1 LSYFYLLPF
10 ELRCW
15 KIKDERHESDFAL
28 PQTCGSAQIEKK
40 FQQAY
45 RAGRVS
51 GWNLDFPLNCLIL
64 LPMTQPRPLTHDEK
78 KASEAAF
85 SGLPQDANWTDAA
98 KSVYEGIIHALGQ
111 DPSGLEASDEAA
123 IPALIEEPDGSS
135 PKNIVEFPTSDSV
148 PPQEIP
154 PELKQL
160 TIRLRREAV
169 ESGILKDVTPLAQSL
184 GLDFCVAVT
193 NPFWE
198 QYITSSP
205 DFTEERI
212 HSRLRDTLVAVR
224 LRLASLKEAIPLV
237 DVPVLLEF
245 DPEPTPQLCLTFALF
260 HKDPVDGNCLLLIH
274 PGEVF
279 ATRQSFE
286 NN

>member
-1 LSYFYLLPF
+1 MRAISLCDRRANPHK
-10 ELRCW
+10 LR
-15 KIKDERHESDFAL
+15 KIS
-28 PQTCGSAQIEKK
+28 
-40 FQQAY
+40 QQVY
-45 RAGRVS
+45 RQGRVPR
-51 GWNLDFPLNCLIL
+51 WYLDFPLNCLIL
-64 LPMTQPRPLTHDEK
+64 LRMTQPRPLTHDEK

-85 SGLPQDANWTDAA
+85 SGLPKDANWTDSA
-98 KSVYEGIIHALGQ
+98 KSVYEGIIHALGK
-111 DPSGLEASDEAA
+111 DPSGLKVSDEATL
-123 IPALIEEPDGSS
+123 PALIEEPDDSS
-135 PKNIVEFPTSDSV
+135 PKDIVEFPTSDSV
-148 PPQEIP
+148 APQEIP
-154 PELKQL
+154 HELKQL

-169 ESGILKDVTPLAQSL
+169 ESGILKDVTPLAQSI
-184 GLDFCVAVT
+184 GLDFCVAMT
-193 NPFWE
+193 NPLWE

-205 DFTEERI
+205 DFTEEHI

-224 LRLASLKEAIPLV
+224 LRLANLKESTPLV

-245 DPEPTPQLCLTFALF
+245 SPEPTPQLCLTFALF

>member
-1 LSYFYLLPF
+1 MS
-10 ELRCW
+10 
-15 KIKDERHESDFAL
+15 
-28 PQTCGSAQIEKK
+28 
-40 FQQAY
+40 
-45 RAGRVS
+45 
-51 GWNLDFPLNCLIL
+51 
-64 LPMTQPRPLTHDEK
+64 PRPLTHDEK

-85 SGLPQDANWTDAA
+85 RGLPQDDKWTDSA
-98 KSVYEGIIHALGQ
+98 KSVYEGIIQALGKN
-111 DPSGLEASDEAA
+111 PSELEIAEEASL
-123 IPALIEEPDGSS
+123 PALIDGVEGSS
-135 PKNIVEFPTSDSV
+135 SNKPLELSTSDSASS
-148 PPQEIP
+148 QEIP

-160 TIRLRREAV
+160 TIRSRREAV
-169 ESGILKDVTPLAQSL
+169 ESGILKDVTPLAQSI
-184 GLDFCVAVT
+184 GLEFCVGMT
-193 NPFWE
+193 NPLWE

-224 LRLASLKEAIPLV
+224 LRLASLKEATPLV

-260 HKDPVDGNCLLLIH
+260 HKDPIDGDCLLLIH

-279 ATRQSFE
+279 ATRQAFE

>member
-1 LSYFYLLPF
+1 MS
-10 ELRCW
+10 
-15 KIKDERHESDFAL
+15 
-28 PQTCGSAQIEKK
+28 
-40 FQQAY
+40 
-45 RAGRVS
+45 
-51 GWNLDFPLNCLIL
+51 
-64 LPMTQPRPLTHDEK
+64 PRPLTHDEK

-85 SGLPQDANWTDAA
+85 CGLPQDDNWTDSA
-98 KSVYEGIIHALGQ
+98 KSVYEGIIQALGKN
-111 DPSGLEASDEAA
+111 PSELEIVEEASL
-123 IPALIEEPDGSS
+123 PALIDGVEGSS
-135 PKNIVEFPTSDSV
+135 SNKPLELSTSDSASS
-148 PPQEIP
+148 QEIP

-160 TIRLRREAV
+160 TIRSRREAV
-169 ESGILKDVTPLAQSL
+169 ESGILKDVTPLAQSI
-184 GLDFCVAVT
+184 GLEFCVGMT
-193 NPFWE
+193 NPLWE

-224 LRLASLKEAIPLV
+224 LRLASLKEATPLV

-260 HKDPVDGNCLLLIH
+260 HKDPIDGDCLLLIH

-279 ATRQSFE
+279 ATRQAFE

>member
-1 LSYFYLLPF
+1 
-10 ELRCW
+10 
-15 KIKDERHESDFAL
+15 
-28 PQTCGSAQIEKK
+28 
-40 FQQAY
+40 
-45 RAGRVS
+45 
-51 GWNLDFPLNCLIL
+51 
-64 LPMTQPRPLTHDEK
+64 MTTPRSLTHDEK

-85 SGLPQDANWTDAA
+85 RGLPLDDNWTEAA
-98 KSVYEGIIHALGQ
+98 KEVYEGIIQALGKN
-111 DPSGLEASDEAA
+111 PSELEVSEEVSL
-123 IPALIEEPDGSS
+123 PARIEGTDGSS
-135 PKNIVEFPTSDSV
+135 SNEPLELPISNSDNS
-148 PPQEIP
+148 QEIP

-169 ESGILKDVTPLAQSL
+169 ESGILKDVTPLAQSI
-184 GLDFCVAVT
+184 GLDFCVAMT
-193 NPFWE
+193 NPLWE

-279 ATRQSFE
+279 ATRQAFE